1 MAKWTFMYD
10 LMGNRVPKVAP
21 FPAATDFVGVVGDL
35 VYLSSGKVTKG
46 GVSLASVLGLLAE
59 EITTASTEDD
69 PIKVYALAPGMV
81 IRGTAD
87 ADASSVVLT
96 NKTMDINAAT
106 QTLDVAD
113 TSNGCL
119 LVYKASGSGST
130 VVDCLVTEF
139 DLGCVN

>member
-10 LMGNRVPKVAP
+10 LMGNRSPIVAP
-21 FPAATDFVGVVGDL
+21 FPAAAAFTGVVGDL
-35 VYLSSGKVTKG
+35 VYLSSGQVTSG
-46 GVSLASVLGLLAE
+46 GGSLASILGLLAE
-59 EITTASTEDD
+59 AITVAATAAD
-69 PIKVYALAPGMV
+69 PVKVYVLAPGMV

-96 NKTMDINAAT
+96 NKTMDINATT
-106 QTLDVAD
+106 QTVDVAD

-119 LVYKASGSGST
+119 LIYKASGSSST

-139 DLGCVN
+139 DLACVN